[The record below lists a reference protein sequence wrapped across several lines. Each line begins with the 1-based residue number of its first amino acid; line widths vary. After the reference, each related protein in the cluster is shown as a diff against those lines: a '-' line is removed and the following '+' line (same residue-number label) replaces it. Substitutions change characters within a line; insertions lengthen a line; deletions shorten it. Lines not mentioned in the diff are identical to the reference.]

1 MFDDEVKAAGGFR
14 QLFELWRSEGRNV
27 ADEIN
32 RSFSE
37 ETGLYEALGFR
48 VTEVGDGYARLEF
61 HFSHMASGRRGR
73 PHVHGGV
80 VMTALDT
87 TCGLAV
93 MSVNTGH
100 EQSTLELKVNF
111 VKPLLRDPFEVT
123 GRVIHIGKNT
133 AVVEGEIVD
142 SEGAV
147 CARALGTWFV
157 FR

>member
-1 MFDDEVKAAGGFR
+1 MFDDDVRAAGGFR

-27 ADEIN
+27 VDEIN

-48 VTEVGDGYARLEF
+48 VTEVGDGYAQLEF
-61 HFSHMASGRRGR
+61 PFSHMASGRRGR

-93 MSVNTGH
+93 MSVNTGR

-111 VKPLLRDPFEVT
+111 IKPLLRDPFRVT
-123 GRVIHIGKNT
+123 GRVIHIGTNT

-142 SEGAV
+142 SEGVV